1 MHKLGCTHI
10 LASTCCGSLRE
21 DLAPGQF
28 VLLDSFIDRTT
39 KRAQTFHDQKSSNQS
54 PEFGNVCH
62 MAMHPSFC
70 PETRCVN
77 LTYQFTLALNLS
89 IFHRKIIAKAAQAI
103 GQDIKETGTM
113 LTIEGPRFSSR
124 AESIMFRAWGADV
137 LNMTTCP
144 EVVLAKELGISYAA
158 IAMVTDYDCW
168 RDDTQAV
175 EAQDVMKVI
184 AQNVD
189 RVRKLFVEAVKAIGQ
204 EQWDDT
210 IKANKVKFDSRHIS
224 ILNCISVAGTGQK

>member
-1 MHKLGCTHI
+1 
-10 LASTCCGSLRE
+10 
-21 DLAPGQF
+21 
-28 VLLDSFIDRTT
+28 
-39 KRAQTFHDQKSSNQS
+39 
-54 PEFGNVCH
+54 
-62 MAMHPSFC
+62 
-70 PETRCVN
+70 
-77 LTYQFTLALNLS
+77 
-89 IFHRKIIAKAAQAI
+89 
-103 GQDIKETGTM
+103 
-113 LTIEGPRFSSR
+113 
-124 AESIMFRAWGADV
+124 MFRAWGADV

-184 AQNVD
+184 AKNVD
-189 RVRKLFVEAVKAIGQ
+189 RVRTLFVEAVKAIGQ

-210 IKANKVKFDSRHIS
+210 IKANKVKFDLRHIS

>member
-1 MHKLGCTHI
+1 
-10 LASTCCGSLRE
+10 
-21 DLAPGQF
+21 
-28 VLLDSFIDRTT
+28 
-39 KRAQTFHDQKSSNQS
+39 
-54 PEFGNVCH
+54 
-62 MAMHPSFC
+62 
-70 PETRCVN
+70 
-77 LTYQFTLALNLS
+77 
-89 IFHRKIIAKAAQAI
+89 
-103 GQDIKETGTM
+103 M

-189 RVRKLFVEAVKAIGQ
+189 RVRKLIVEAVKAIGQ